1 MAPWY
6 RRRPCGPSCA
16 ALRPDLVAE
25 LGDGAARCELV
36 TRVVSRHGRCLPIT
50 RFLQFHKP
58 GAGCCERLSGADPER
73 VPNRRTAVRRPS
85 TRARPWEAVPVVQ
98 SGARPPAPPPT
109 YAAAWSSRSRAW
121 WTWWAP
127 WRVHWPQFCQCR
139 LTGRLTM
146 TYHAL
151 VMANTYDGS
160 AREKITRTLI
170 GDPNKEVPSE
180 VRDLLNS
187 SRLSPRVD
195 SRLATCVM
203 ILLKKIEQIEGE
215 LNPEDD

>member
-1 MAPWY
+1 
-6 RRRPCGPSCA
+6 
-16 ALRPDLVAE
+16 
-25 LGDGAARCELV
+25 
-36 TRVVSRHGRCLPIT
+36 
-50 RFLQFHKP
+50 
-58 GAGCCERLSGADPER
+58 
-73 VPNRRTAVRRPS
+73 
-85 TRARPWEAVPVVQ
+85 
-98 SGARPPAPPPT
+98 
-109 YAAAWSSRSRAW
+109 
-121 WTWWAP
+121 
-127 WRVHWPQFCQCR
+127 
-139 LTGRLTM
+139 M

-160 AREKITRTLI
+160 AREKITRALI